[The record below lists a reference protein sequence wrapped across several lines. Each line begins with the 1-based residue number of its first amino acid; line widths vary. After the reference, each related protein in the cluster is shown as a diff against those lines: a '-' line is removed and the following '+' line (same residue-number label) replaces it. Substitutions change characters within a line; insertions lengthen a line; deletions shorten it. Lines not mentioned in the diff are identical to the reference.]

1 MTMIGIERTLYYNG
15 EHAEEVCLWIKALV
29 PKDLAH
35 ARFYRVREAKDYG
48 Q

>member
-1 MTMIGIERTLYYNG
+1 MIGIERTLYFNG

-29 PKDLAH
+29 PKDLVH
-35 ARFYRVREAKDYG
+35 TQFYRVREAKDYG